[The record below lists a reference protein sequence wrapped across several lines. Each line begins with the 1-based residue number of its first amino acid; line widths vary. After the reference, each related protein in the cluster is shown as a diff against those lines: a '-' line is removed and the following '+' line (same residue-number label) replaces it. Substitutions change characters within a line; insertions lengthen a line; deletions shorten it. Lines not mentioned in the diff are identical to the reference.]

1 MKNEDLFIQ
10 LQAQIFSSEKW
21 ENDFKKSESL
31 CTNLTEELKIMTKEL
46 KEIKLAKLIFTEKET
61 QTVVGASFFEKPKS
75 TGI

>member
-31 CTNLTEELKIMTKEL
+31 CTNLTEELK
-46 KEIKLAKLIFTEKET
+46 EIKLAKLTFTEKET
-61 QTVVGASFFEKPKS
+61 QTVLGASFFDKPKS